1 MNVTTWEDSG
11 KSATDMVYG
20 TTLSLPSQLAV
31 ADKMPVEEILWD
43 PRTVDPSPTR
53 HARAEAPTE
62 PPAHLAAAEL
72 VYICKGSN
80 LSHLVPP

>member
-1 MNVTTWEDSG
+1 MFSLMAEPWTG
-11 KSATDMVYG
+11 RQCRH
-20 TTLSLPSQLAV
+20 LSYITEFTGN
-31 ADKMPVEEILWD
+31 MPVEEILWD
-43 PRTVDPSPTR
+43 PRTVDPLPTR

-80 LSHLVPP
+80 LPPALVPS